1 MSSLSGRAPCAMSP
15 ASNTALVSGISRS
28 ASVARR
34 KTDRRPRRS
43 RHNCQECVAGSF
55 IARASDTGRQNDAN
69 RSEIRADSWFPR
81 NIRPFS
87 CALPPRPINPSNRRA
102 VLAFSRQLDSSHA
115 ITSLRAAVSPQRNKI
130 TRPIITES
138 GGGAVTDHS
147 EAAPGDFY
155 GGHRCRELCYAHCL
169 FSCLHFSS
177 RIAHSHTTPGSI
189 AAASRTTPANGAAAT
204 TTARATRG
212 RRPPPRAGWS
222 KASLCHST
230 RPCRSLRRTAS
241 SRSAADLTEHGAA
254 FSVSSPD
261 CRINALGVPEPQ
273 LQPASIFVTRF
284 VAVRAAANDNCND
297 RSGTHKDPGR
307 ADIVADHEIGNA
319 GENERAEGNR
329 QRPEAQPVDRV
340 DRSLSARRHRFDAG
354 FRGQMN
360 SMRTSPTFVS
370 PSLANA
376 VPALM

>member
-1 MSSLSGRAPCAMSP
+1 MSSLSGRAPCAIAP
-15 ASNTALVSGISRS
+15 ASNTALASGISKS
-28 ASVARR
+28 ASTAKRR
-34 KTDRRPRRS
+34 TDRRPRRS

-138 GGGAVTDHS
+138 GRGALTDHT

-177 RIAHSHTTPGSI
+177 QIAHSHTTAGSTR
-189 AAASRTTPANGAAAT
+189 AASRTAPENGAVAT
-204 TTARATRG
+204 TTARAIRG
-212 RRPPPRAGWS
+212 RPPTHRAGWS
-222 KASLCHST
+222 KESLCHST

-241 SRSAADLTEHGAA
+241 SRSAADRTERGAA
-254 FSVSSPD
+254 FSVSSPA
-261 CRINALGVPEPQ
+261 CRISARGVPASQ
-273 LQPASIFVTRF
+273 AQPASIFVARF
-284 VAVRAAANDNCND
+284 VAIRAEANDDGND
-297 RSGTHKDPGR
+297 RSR
-307 ADIVADHEIGNA
+307 ADKDTGCAGVVADHEIGDA
-319 GENERAEGNR
+319 GQNDCAESNG
-329 QRPEAQPVDRV
+329 QRPEAEPVDRV
-340 DRSLSARRHRFDAG
+340 GRSLPARGRRFGAG
-354 FRGQMN
+354 FVG
-360 SMRTSPTFVS
+360 
-370 PSLANA
+370 
-376 VPALM
+376 